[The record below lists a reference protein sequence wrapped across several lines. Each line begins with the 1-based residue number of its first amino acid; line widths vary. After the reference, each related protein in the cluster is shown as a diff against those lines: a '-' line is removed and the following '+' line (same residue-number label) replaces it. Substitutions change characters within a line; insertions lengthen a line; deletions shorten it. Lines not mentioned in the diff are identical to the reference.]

1 MVITVDLQQGDPAPV
16 GLKDPDD
23 CGRFHVEVIG
33 PRDDAALAHALVD
46 ADVGRVEDGEA
57 FVEIGA
63 VRRMAS
69 GRVGASWA
77 DDFEKM
83 LAYARSKGWLDPTE
97 TSIQAH
103 VEWMDP

>member
-16 GLKDPDD
+16 GLKDPED

-33 PRDDAALAHALVD
+33 VRDIAALGHALVD
-46 ADVGRVEDGEA
+46 ADAGSVEGDDA
-57 FVEIGA
+57 FVDISA

-69 GRVGASWA
+69 GRVGGSWA
-77 DDFEKM
+77 DDFDKM
-83 LAYARSKGWLDPTE
+83 LAYARSKGWVDE
-97 TSIQAH
+97 TGTAIQAP

>member
-1 MVITVDLQQGDPAPV
+1 VVITVDLQRGDPAPV
-16 GLKDPDD
+16 GLRDPDD
-23 CGRFHVEVIG
+23 CGTFHVEVIG
-33 PRDDAALAHALVD
+33 PHDLAALAHALVD
-46 ADVGRVEDGEA
+46 ADAGRVEGDDAYIAVG
-57 FVEIGA
+57 V

-83 LAYARSKGWLDPTE
+83 VAYARSKGWMDE
-97 TSIQAH
+97 TGNAIQAH